1 MHFHIIIDHPWQES
15 YTHCVMKA
23 FISGLKNT
31 HSFDCLDLNL
41 ERFNPVMTA
50 EELALYSRGKYLDPK
65 VGDYQV
71 RLRRA
76 DYLVLLFPVWWA
88 VMPAAL
94 KGWLDKVLLPGY
106 AFTKDKVPKPLLTSI
121 KGATILTTT
130 AVSDEY
136 HRSEFHNALEWV
148 LSKGTL
154 NFCGIEPV
162 SWLNFG
168 EAGVAGR
175 ERHDEWLK
183 KVKQYA
189 ADL

>member
-1 MHFHIIIDHPWQES
+1 
-15 YTHCVMKA
+15 
-23 FISGLKNT
+23 
-31 HSFDCLDLNL
+31 
-41 ERFNPVMTA
+41 
-50 EELALYSRGKYLDPK
+50 
-65 VGDYQV
+65 
-71 RLRRA
+71 
-76 DYLVLLFPVWWA
+76 
-88 VMPAAL
+88 
-94 KGWLDKVLLPGY
+94 
-106 AFTKDKVPKPLLTSI
+106 
-121 KGATILTTT
+121 
-130 AVSDEY
+130 VSDEY

-162 SWLNFG
+162 TWLNFG